1 MPATVEAAVERLR
14 AVPAPL
20 QGALYM
26 TAAALGFSVMNVA
39 IRSAAEEL
47 DPLQIAFFRN
57 FFALLFM
64 LPWLWQ
70 VGAAGLRTAHLG
82 LHLWRPGRSPRA
94 RGAGPGARSAG
105 PRPRPARARAA

>member
-1 MPATVEAAVERLR
+1 MPATVEAAVEKLR

-26 TAAALGFSVMNVA
+26 IAAALGFSVMNIA

-82 LHLWRPGRSPRA
+82 LHLWRAAIGLQRWCPGLESNQHSSE
-94 RGAGPGARSAG
+94 GTWS
-105 PRPRPARARAA
+105 

>member
-1 MPATVEAAVERLR
+1 MPATVESAVEKLR
-14 AVPAPL
+14 AVPAPV

-26 TAAALGFSVMNVA
+26 TAASLGFSVMNIA

-70 VGAAGLRTAHLG
+70 VGAGGLRTAHLG
-82 LHLWRPGRSPRA
+82 LHLWRAAIGLGA
-94 RGAGPGARSAG
+94 RGAGPGARCAG